1 MHGFLVRVTKEKP
14 KLETHLIE
22 FDEDI
27 CVQFY
32 AGTLRLHEGSGQIF
46 SFEIVSLRFR
56 RRQGLRHDKFDAGS
70 KKEQN
75 WDGNDDP

>member
-22 FDEDI
+22 FEEDI

-32 AGTLRLHEGSGQIF
+32 AGTLRLHEGI
-46 SFEIVSLRFR
+46 
-56 RRQGLRHDKFDAGS
+56 
-70 KKEQN
+70 EQVFTFYKLAL
-75 WDGNDDP
+75 

>member
-22 FDEDI
+22 FEDDT

-32 AGTLRLHEGSGQIF
+32 AGTLRLHEGIIIF
-46 SFEIVSLRFR
+46 S
-56 RRQGLRHDKFDAGS
+56 
-70 KKEQN
+70 
-75 WDGNDDP
+75 